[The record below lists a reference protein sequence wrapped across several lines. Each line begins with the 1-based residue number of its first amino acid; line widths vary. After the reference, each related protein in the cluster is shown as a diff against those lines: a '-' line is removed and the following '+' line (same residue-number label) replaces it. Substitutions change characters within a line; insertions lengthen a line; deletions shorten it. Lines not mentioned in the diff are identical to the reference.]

1 MDAYTKHLTNIRDKN
16 TVIATANIC
25 NAQGQLLVPTGAK
38 IDEAATN
45 RIVKCKLLKPIEECV
60 AIKNDLSA
68 KRLKIKI
75 MEYVFADPFLA
86 EINML
91 YDVSSLLQRCCEAYE
106 RYPLLRQKMTVMSIE
121 LKRTFHNA
129 LFSSWFSVLLSSQN
143 KSDEEYAYCAFI
155 TALTHDIG
163 LMHITPDILLKEK
176 DLTTHEIKQ
185 IHAHPIIGYRIL
197 SSVRNLPVAIAMGVK
212 EHHENTD
219 GTGFPAGKAGKTFN
233 DFGRMVHLLDNAFGV
248 YEKHV
253 KPLRRS
259 VVDVIP
265 VMTMNYHTRANSLFI
280 TFVNILRTCGV
291 PSERIIS
298 DEMAAP
304 IIEKTLQGHE
314 FVHRFLKSKKDII
327 GKFGHKHG
335 NARLFTIQNAYL
347 HIYSLMSESGLINE
361 PYMRW
366 LEMVQEQCLSHAYN
380 EVEEAYLMLCE
391 IIFQVQRIKQ
401 FARVFFEDPKNAALL
416 EKAPKIMDQ
425 INVNDVPFFNTH

>member
-1 MDAYTKHLTNIRDKN
+1 MDAYTKHLTNIRDTN
-16 TVIATANIC
+16 TVVATADIC
-25 NAQGQLLVPTGAK
+25 NAQGQLLVPIGAK

-45 RIVKCKLLKPIEECV
+45 RIVNVELLKPIEECV
-60 AIKNDLSA
+60 AIENDLGA

-91 YDVSSLLQRCCEAYE
+91 NDVSRLLQGCCEAYE
-106 RYPLLRQKMTVMSIE
+106 HYPLLRQKMTVMSIV
-121 LKRTFHNA
+121 LKRTFQNA
-129 LFSSWFSVLLSSQN
+129 LFSSWFSVLLSS
-143 KSDEEYAYCAFI
+143 KYRPDEQYAHCAFI
-155 TALTHDIG
+155 AALTHDIG

-176 DLTTHEIKQ
+176 KLTTHEIKQ
-185 IHAHPIIGYRIL
+185 IHTHPIIGYRIL
-197 SSVRNLPVAIAMGVK
+197 SGVSSLPDAIAVGVK
-212 EHHENTD
+212 EHHENID
-219 GTGFPAGKAGKTFN
+219 GTGFPAGKMGKTFN
-233 DFGRMVHLLDNAFGV
+233 EFGRLIHLLDNAFGV

-253 KPLRRS
+253 KPLERS

-265 VMTMNYHTRANSLFI
+265 VMTMNYHTRANPFFI
-280 TFVNILRTCGV
+280 AFVNLLRTCGV
-291 PSERIIS
+291 PAERIIS

-304 IIEKTLQGHE
+304 IIKKTLQGHK
-314 FVHRFLKSKKDII
+314 FVHRFLESKKDII

-416 EKAPKIMDQ
+416 EKSPKIMDQ
-425 INVNDVPFFNTH
+425 INVNDVPYF